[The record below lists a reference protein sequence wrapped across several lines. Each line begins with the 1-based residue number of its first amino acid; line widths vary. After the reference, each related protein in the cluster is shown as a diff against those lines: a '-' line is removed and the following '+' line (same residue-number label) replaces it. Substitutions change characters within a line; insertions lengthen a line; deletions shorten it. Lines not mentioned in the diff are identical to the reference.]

1 MLTAFQKIGKNIRG
15 RLELLT
21 SIYVTNVNTVTFYIC
36 LCFERITWRKT
47 NAATAKA
54 YVEFESHD
62 NVVSTCIAI
71 IHATP
76 ICKVQVSHELAQYV
90 NGYMDVFACWVIL
103 HAFFCLVFTPQNGRL
118 SQKQSFRDTN
128 RAPNSFDPG

>member
-1 MLTAFQKIGKNIRG
+1 MLTAFQKIGKNIRC

-103 HAFFCLVFTPQNGRL
+103 HAFFCLIFTPPPPP
-118 SQKQSFRDTN
+118 KWTFQSNTIFQ
-128 RAPNSFDPG
+128 GYQ